1 MRSITE
7 KKQKKSKKVN
17 KAEIE
22 YNVSQEIEKQVIRS
36 EPKKIKKFLKRCKY
50 LARFPFKRVWTNI
63 RDWKTFLIFAIVFVV
78 VSSEVWCPYL
88 IGFICWNDE
97 VLRNTM
103 FGIGSAGLMFWNVI
117 PCTPF
122 LLICISLTIFIK
134 TLFSKI
140 AKKKGLNE

>member
-1 MRSITE
+1 MHSTTE
-7 KKQKKSKKVN
+7 KKQKKNKKAN
-17 KAEIE
+17 KVETE
-22 YNVSQEIEKQVIRS
+22 YNASQEIEKQVIRS
-36 EPKKIKKFLKRCKY
+36 EPKRLKRFWKWVVY
-50 LARFPFKRVWTNI
+50 YTIFPFKWLWTNI

-103 FGIGSAGLMFWNVI
+103 FGVGSACWLFWAG
-117 PCTPF
+117 PFTPF
-122 LLICISLTIFIK
+122 MVIVIGLTIGIK
-134 TLFSKI
+134 TLFNKI

>member
-1 MRSITE
+1 MHSTTE
-7 KKQKKSKKVN
+7 KKQKKNKKVN
-17 KAEIE
+17 KVEIE
-22 YNVSQEIEKQVIRS
+22 YNVSQEIEKQIIRS
-36 EPKKIKKFLKRCKY
+36 EPKRIKRFWKWVIY
-50 LARFPFKRVWTNI
+50 YTIFPFKWLWTNI

-103 FGIGSAGLMFWNVI
+103 FGVGSAGLMFWNVV

-134 TLFSKI
+134 TIFNKI

>member
-1 MRSITE
+1 MHSTTE
-7 KKQKKSKKVN
+7 KKQKKNKKVN
-17 KAEIE
+17 KVEAE
-22 YNVSQEIEKQVIRS
+22 YNASQEIEKQVIRS
-36 EPKKIKKFLKRCKY
+36 EPKRLKRFWKWVVY
-50 LARFPFKRVWTNI
+50 YTIFPFKWLWTNI

-103 FGIGSAGLMFWNVI
+103 FGVGSACWLFRLG
-117 PCTPF
+117 PGTPF
-122 LLICISLTIFIK
+122 MVIVIGLTIAIK
-134 TLFSKI
+134 TLFNKI